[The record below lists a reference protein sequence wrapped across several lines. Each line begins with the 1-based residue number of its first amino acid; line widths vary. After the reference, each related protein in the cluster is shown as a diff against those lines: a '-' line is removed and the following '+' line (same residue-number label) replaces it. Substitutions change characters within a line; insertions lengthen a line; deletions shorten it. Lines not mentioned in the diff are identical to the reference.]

1 MKVEAKLID
10 YIQNELVPGPR
21 SDLSVDSDLVAEGV
35 LDSTAF
41 MQMVLWIEEH
51 FDHSVEVDDMT
62 PENFG
67 TVRNMAEYLRKKAP
81 DQVTQG

>member
-1 MKVEAKLID
+1 MSVEAKLID
-10 YIQNELVPGPR
+10 YIQNHLVPGALP
-21 SDLSVDSDLVAEGV
+21 DLVCDSDLVREGV

-41 MQMVLWIEEH
+41 MQIVLWIEEQ
-51 FDHSVEVDDMT
+51 FDHSVDVDDLT

-81 DQVTQG
+81 DQATQG

>member
-1 MKVEAKLID
+1 MSVEAKLID
-10 YIQNELVPGPR
+10 YIQNELVPGSLP
-21 SDLSVDSDLVAEGV
+21 DLAVDSDLVGEGI

-41 MQMVLWIEEH
+41 MQIVLWIEEQ
-51 FDHSVEVDDMT
+51 FDHSVDVDDMT

-67 TVRNMAEYLRKKAP
+67 TVRNMADYLRRKAP

>member
-1 MKVEAKLID
+1 MSVEAKLID
-10 YIQNELVPGPR
+10 YIQNELVPGSLP
-21 SDLSVDSDLVAEGV
+21 DLAVDSDLVGEGI

-41 MQMVLWIEEH
+41 MQLVLWIEEQ
-51 FDHSVEVDDMT
+51 FDHSVDVDDMT

-67 TVRNMAEYLRKKAP
+67 TVRNMADYLRRKAP

>member
-1 MKVEAKLID
+1 MSVEAKLID
-10 YIQNELVPGPR
+10 YIQNELVPGSLP
-21 SDLSVDSDLVAEGV
+21 DLAVDSDLVGEGI

-41 MQMVLWIEEH
+41 MQMVLWIEEN
-51 FDHSVEVDDMT
+51 FDHSVDVDDMT

-67 TVRNMAEYLRKKAP
+67 TVRNMADYLRRKAP

>member
-1 MKVEAKLID
+1 MSVEAKLID
-10 YIQNELVPGPR
+10 YIQNELVPGSLP
-21 SDLSVDSDLVAEGV
+21 DLAVDSDLVGEGI

-51 FDHSVEVDDMT
+51 FGYSVDVDDMT

-67 TVRNMAEYLRKKAP
+67 TVRNMADYLRRKAP

>member
-1 MKVEAKLID
+1 MSLEAKLID
-10 YIQNELVPGPR
+10 YIQNHLVPGALP
-21 SDLSVDSDLVAEGV
+21 DLAVDSDLVGEGI

-41 MQMVLWIEEH
+41 MQLVLWIEDQ
-51 FDHSVEVDDMT
+51 FGHSVDVDDMT

-67 TVRNMAEYLRKKAP
+67 TVRNMAEYVRRKAP

>member
-1 MKVEAKLID
+1 MSVEAKLID
-10 YIQNELVPGPR
+10 YIQNELVPGSLP
-21 SDLSVDSDLVAEGV
+21 DLAVDSDLVGEGI

-41 MQMVLWIEEH
+41 MQMVLWIEEQ
-51 FDHSVEVDDMT
+51 FDHSVDVDDMT

-67 TVRNMAEYLRKKAP
+67 TVRNMADYLRRKAP

>member
-1 MKVEAKLID
+1 MSVEAKLID
-10 YIQNELVPGPR
+10 YIQKELVPGSLP
-21 SDLSVDSDLVAEGV
+21 DLAVDSDLVGEGI

-41 MQMVLWIEEH
+41 MQVVLWIEDQ
-51 FDHSVEVDDMT
+51 FGHSVEVDDMT

-81 DQVTQG
+81 DQVSPG